1 MAKIKKAWISPS
13 VSKFVRGTNFSA
25 GDYMFSEGPSVMA
38 KVGKSIV
45 ELSKP
50 VLRETFNWKRI
61 TESRVISLIGKEI
74 VPNMIKEIV
83 KK

>member
-1 MAKIKKAWISPS
+1 
-13 VSKFVRGTNFSA
+13 
-25 GDYMFSEGPSVMA
+25 MA

-50 VLRETFNWKRI
+50 VLREKFNWKRI